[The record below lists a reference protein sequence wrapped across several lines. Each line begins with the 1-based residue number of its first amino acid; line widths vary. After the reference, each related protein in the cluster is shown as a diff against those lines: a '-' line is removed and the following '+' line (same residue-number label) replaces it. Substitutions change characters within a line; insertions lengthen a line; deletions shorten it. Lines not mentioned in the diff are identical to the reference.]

1 MKTVLVANP
10 KGGCGKT
17 TLSIN
22 LAGYFARQGLRVV
35 LSDLD
40 RQQSSLR
47 WLERRAPE
55 LPAIYP
61 WNGRSGVD
69 HRLRFAPDWIVM
81 DGPAGM
87 RGERLKTAIGHVDR
101 VLVPVQASPLDTEV
115 SADFL
120 ELLRALKAV
129 RKERARVALVGNRVD
144 RRARA
149 TDQLGE
155 FLRET
160 GLPVLT
166 SLRETQLYVR
176 TALEGSTIFD
186 LPRYLARRD
195 RVEWAPLIAWLEQ

>member
-17 TLSIN
+17 TISIN
-22 LAGYFARQGLRVV
+22 LAGYFARKGLRVV

-47 WLERRAPE
+47 WLQRRALE
-55 LPAIYP
+55 LPTIHP
-61 WNGRSGVD
+61 WNGRQGED
-69 HRLRFAPDWIVM
+69 HRLRFTPDWIVL
-81 DGPAGM
+81 DGPAGI
-87 RGERLKTAIGHVDR
+87 RGERLKNAVSHVDH

-115 SADFL
+115 SSDFL
-120 ELLRALKAV
+120 DVLQSLKRI
-129 RKERARVALVGNRVD
+129 RKDRARVALVGNRVD
-144 RRARA
+144 RRVRARDHLSA
-149 TDQLGE
+149 
-155 FLRET
+155 FMSAS

-186 LPRYLARRD
+186 LSPYLTRRD
-195 RVEWAPLIAWLEQ
+195 RGEWAPLLAWLEE